1 MQKAPLINGDKYVM
15 KRTKV
20 FKFLAIFFTLSNLI
34 AIPIFSEENSNIL
47 KETFTST
54 LDVKEIFSTSP
65 VIYAILIILSVAAVS
80 IWMYCLFTFR
90 AKNNMNPQIIKDVKT
105 YLLNK
110 EFEKA
115 INYCNC
121 QGQLF
126 ASIISSALC
135 VRSHGPQFVS
145 QTMKSEGQRFTT
157 KFWQKIGLLNDI
169 VIIAPMLGL
178 LGTVIGMF
186 YAFYDINRS
195 IDTISSLFDGLGIA
209 IGTTVAGLVV
219 AIIAMIFHTTL
230 KYRLVKMLNAV
241 ENEAFGLCHLINSK
255 NKTKVAEL

>member
-1 MQKAPLINGDKYVM
+1 MRRIKI
-15 KRTKV
+15 
-20 FKFLAIFFTLSNLI
+20 FKLLLSLFSLSNILI
-34 AIPIFSEENSNIL
+34 IPIFSEEKKNIL
-47 KETFTST
+47 NQTFTST
-54 LDVKEIFSTSP
+54 LDIKEIFSTSP
-65 VIYAILIILSVAAVS
+65 IIYTILIILSITAVS

-90 AKNNMNPQIIKDVKT
+90 EKNNMNPQIIKDVKT

-121 QGQLF
+121 QGHLF

-135 VRSHGPQFVS
+135 VRSHGPQFVA

-157 KFWQKIGLLNDI
+157 KFWQKINLLNDI

-209 IGTTVAGLVV
+209 IGTTVAGLIV
-219 AIIAMIFHTTL
+219 AIIAMIFHATL
-230 KYRLVKMLNAV
+230 KYRLVKMLNTV
-241 ENEAFGLCHLINSK
+241 ENEAFALCHLINPK
-255 NKTKVAEL
+255 NKGNDL

>member
-1 MQKAPLINGDKYVM
+1 MRRIKN
-15 KRTKV
+15 
-20 FKFLAIFFTLSNLI
+20 FKLLAIFFTLSNLFI
-34 AIPIFSEENSNIL
+34 FPIFSEENTNIL
-47 KETFTST
+47 KETFTTT
-54 LDVKEIFSTSP
+54 LDVKEIFSASP
-65 VIYAILIILSVAAVS
+65 VIYATLIVLSVAAVS
-80 IWMYCLFTFR
+80 VWMYCLFTFR
-90 AKNNMNPQIIKDVKT
+90 EKNNMSTQVIKDVKT

-121 QGQLF
+121 HGHLF

-135 VRSHGPQFVS
+135 VRSHGPQFVA

-209 IGTTVAGLVV
+209 IGTTVAGLIV
-219 AIIAMIFHTTL
+219 AIIAMIFHATL

-241 ENEAFGLCHLINSK
+241 ENEAFGLCHLINPK
-255 NKTKVAEL
+255 NKRKGDEL